1 MNLMLETEGQALEGQ
16 AETEVQVVEGQAEVL
31 AEEQEEEAADGQV
44 EMHKWIF
51 VYVVILFNLIMT
63 IIAYF
68 FSNLCFVFYIK
79 DFSEGVY

>member
-1 MNLMLETEGQALEGQ
+1 MNLMLEAEGQ
-16 AETEVQVVEGQAEVL
+16 AETEVEVAAGQAEVL
-31 AEEQEEEAADGQV
+31 VEEQEEEAANGKT
-44 EMHKWIF
+44 EMHNWIF